1 MKIYTIMISRNIL
14 NKMVTARGIVNN
26 TIEAI
31 KDSVEAVK
39 YITTSYISKM
49 VNNIVD
55 SKYRR

>member
-1 MKIYTIMISRNIL
+1 MISRNIL